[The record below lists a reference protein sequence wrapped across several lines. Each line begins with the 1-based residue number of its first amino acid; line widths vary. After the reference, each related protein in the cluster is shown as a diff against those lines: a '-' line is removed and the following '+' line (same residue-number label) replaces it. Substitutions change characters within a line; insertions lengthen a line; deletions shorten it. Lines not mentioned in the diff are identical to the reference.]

1 MKVISFLGIA
11 NYSKTRYVWNGDITE
26 TEFFPEAVAY
36 FTKPKK
42 ILICLTPTAR
52 EGERSKNWQE
62 LQQRFERDGV
72 FFEVL
77 PIPEGHSEPELWEI
91 FDALTDAVQEGEEV
105 VFDITNSFRSIPFL
119 SFLAIA
125 YLKAAKKVQ
134 VKNVLY
140 GAWDAKDADNR
151 SPVFDLTPFV
161 GLLDWLTATEQFIQ
175 TGNARG
181 LSVLLNARNAP
192 DGSLFD
198 AAATLDTVSQAA
210 RLCQPFTLMQEVG
223 KLEKALDQ
231 AQQEL
236 QITAPPF
243 GVLKKQIVGAFGQ
256 FQNDG
261 RDVAEMLRTEFRL
274 VEWYYSKGQIIQA
287 VTLAREWLID
297 AVTYRLGQPLDY
309 LIDNRIPF
317 EKAIS
322 GIALIGKPHPE
333 DRERTFTENDLNRWG
348 LELLQWPE
356 RDQLA
361 QLWIDL
367 KNVRN
372 PLDHAEHQRKKE
384 KEKTLDALKK
394 LQNKIDEKVM
404 PGLRA
409 LAQRWNLA

>member
-1 MKVISFLGIA
+1 VPFQ
-11 NYSKTRYVWNGDITE
+11 
-26 TEFFPEAVAY
+26 P
-36 FTKPKK
+36 
-42 ILICLTPTAR
+42 
-52 EGERSKNWQE
+52 
-62 LQQRFERDGV
+62 
-72 FFEVL
+72 L

-91 FDALTDAVQEGEEV
+91 FDALTNAVQEGEEV

-125 YLKAAKKVQ
+125 YLKAAKKVK

-161 GLLDWLTATEQFIQ
+161 TLLDWLTATEQFIQ

-181 LSVLLNARNAP
+181 LSALLNPENLATGALSNA
-192 DGSLFD
+192 SV
-198 AAATLDTVSQAA
+198 TLDTISQAA
-210 RLCQPFTLMQEVG
+210 LLCQPFTLMQEVG
-223 KLEKALDQ
+223 KLETAIRQ

-236 QITAPPF
+236 RVTAPPF
-243 GVLKKQIVGAFGQ
+243 GVLKTKIVDAFGQ
-256 FQNDG
+256 FVNDG
-261 RDVAEMLRTEFRL
+261 SDVAAMLRTEFRL
-274 VEWYYSKGQIIQA
+274 VEWYYQKGQIVQA

-309 LIDNRIPF
+309 LIDNRVPF

-322 GIALIGKPHPE
+322 GMTLLGKPDPE
-333 DRERTFTENDLNRWG
+333 NQDRTFTENDLNRWG
-348 LELLQWPE
+348 LELLQWAE

-361 QLWIDL
+361 QLWVDL

-384 KEKTLDALKK
+384 KEKTLDALRK
-394 LQNKIDEKVM
+394 LQHKIDVKVM
-404 PGLRA
+404 PGLRT
-409 LAQRWNLA
+409 LAQTWDLA

>member
-1 MKVISFLGIA
+1 
-11 NYSKTRYVWNGDITE
+11 
-26 TEFFPEAVAY
+26 
-36 FTKPKK
+36 
-42 ILICLTPTAR
+42 
-52 EGERSKNWQE
+52 
-62 LQQRFERDGV
+62 
-72 FFEVL
+72 
-77 PIPEGHSEPELWEI
+77 
-91 FDALTDAVQEGEEV
+91 V

-125 YLKAAKKVQ
+125 YLKAAKQ
-134 VKNVLY
+134 VKVKHVLY
-140 GAWDAKDADNR
+140 GAFEAKDAENR

-161 GLLDWLTATEQFIQ
+161 SLLDWLTATEQFIQ
-175 TGNARG
+175 TGNARN
-181 LSVLLNARNAP
+181 LSFLLNPKNLSGGA
-192 DGSLFD
+192 LFD
-198 AAATLDTVSQAA
+198 AAATLDTVSQTAQ
-210 RLCQPFTLMQEVG
+210 LCQPFTLMQEVG
-223 KLEKALDQ
+223 KLGTALDQ

-243 GVLKKQIVGAFGQ
+243 GVLKKQIVNAFGQ

-261 RDVAEMLRTEFRL
+261 RDVAKMLRTEFRL

-297 AVTYRLGQPLDY
+297 AVTYRLEQPLDY

-317 EKAIS
+317 EQAIS
-322 GIALIGKPHPE
+322 GIALIGKPHPV

-348 LELLQWPE
+348 LELLQWTE

-367 KNVRN
+367 KNARN

-394 LQNKIDEKVM
+394 LQNKIDTKVM

-409 LAQRWNLA
+409 LAQTWNLA

>member
-1 MKVISFLGIA
+1 MTHKVITFLGI
-11 NYSKTRYVWNGDITE
+11 NPR
-26 TEFFPEAVAY
+26 EAVYEWKNRKYPARVTAQAIRE
-36 FTKPKK
+36 FAQFDQMLVFVTEDAKK
-42 ILICLTPTAR
+42 QTFPLLADLGDDRIRPVEIV
-52 EGERSKNWQE
+52 
-62 LQQRFERDGV
+62 DGKDT
-72 FFEVL
+72 E
-77 PIPEGHSEPELWEI
+77 SMWKI
-91 FDALTDAVQEGEEV
+91 FQTVVDNVQEGETV
-105 VFDITNSFRSIPFL
+105 VFDITHGFRSLPFL
-119 SFLAIA
+119 AFLFIA
-125 YLKAAKKVQ
+125 YLKSA
-134 VKNVLY
+134 KNVTIEAVYY
-140 GAWDAKDADNR
+140 GAWEMQQDGIT
-151 SPVFDLTPFV
+151 PILDLTEFISMF
-161 GLLDWLTATEQFIQ
+161 DWLTATEQFVQ

-181 LSVLLNARNAP
+181 LSELLNPKN
-192 DGSLFD
+192 DVKGLLFD
-198 AAATLDTVSQAA
+198 AAATLDTISQAA

-223 KLEKALDQ
+223 RLGTALDQ

-236 QITAPPF
+236 QIAAPPF
-243 GVLKKQIVGAFGQ
+243 GVLKNQIVAAFGQ

-261 RDVAEMLRTEFRL
+261 SDVAEMLKTEFRL
-274 VEWYYSKGQIIQA
+274 VEWYYQKGQIIQA

-322 GIALIGKPHPE
+322 GISLIGKPNPE

-348 LELLQWPE
+348 LELLNWQE
-356 RDQLA
+356 RDHLA

-404 PGLRA
+404 PSLRD
-409 LAQRWNLA
+409 LAKTWNLT